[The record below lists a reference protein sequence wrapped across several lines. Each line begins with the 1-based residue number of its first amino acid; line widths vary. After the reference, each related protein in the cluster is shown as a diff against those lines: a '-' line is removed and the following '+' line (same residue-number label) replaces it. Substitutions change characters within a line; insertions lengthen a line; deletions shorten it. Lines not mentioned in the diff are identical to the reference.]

1 MFRQGSNSGNKRV
14 TSGARLSYPNIVPSS
29 PGSNKTLEM
38 GRSSKMNPLSA
49 MGIDYTITAPG
60 GDPDYI
66 MHLVNDVRKFSDVLL
81 SLKEAFQSK
90 ENQECLQRLV
100 DERLRELVHML
111 KAIISKHQALNSSE
125 ILGAAGTV
133 IAKVKGVNFKDINK
147 ENKGKIL
154 GEIYTSID
162 TLAFTFGNVVSD
174 FLMGDV
180 DSGSRLGNPQAR
192 SHSFENLSEDSAR
205 CNQERNKLEDPPLS
219 SPELYPVEQ
228 VDLLLLRN
236 DSGVESALL
245 YAKAWS
251 KYTKDV
257 LAWMEKRL
265 SLDMECAK
273 SFVKMAESAK
283 AVTSQQDYMPFRDIY
298 VSAFKNEIEYNQVL
312 LQTSAALQTNKF
324 VQPLLIRKNDLD
336 KQRKEI
342 KEQWQ
347 RELKK
352 MSEAESAVKKAR
364 LLKMQKREEYEK
376 ARSSTSRTSRTEE
389 EQPTA
394 GGRTLEKKRRVEEEA
409 LQRAEEAHGQYK
421 ACVADLEAKKVGLS
435 NVKSEILAQIRKL
448 VFQCDLTLKAV
459 TVNWFQMQQAQSGP
473 LPVNYQSLFEQ
484 AKTYEPGQRYSEFV
498 CSLPKER
505 VWLES
510 LSQDITAPS
519 KTGMSLH
526 KRSLSSTHSSH
537 GNLSQGSVTSVDNH
551 SADEVEGT
559 VQPCK
564 AKIAARHSNSS
575 VDIQVRP
582 QGSQRCWSLG
592 SVSGGGMCSDSES
605 AGGSSESRS
614 MDSPTA
620 SPGDFKRRLPRTPS
634 TGTMSSADD
643 LDERE
648 PSSPLDN
655 GLAEI
660 VMETASSPGPFR
672 NAQMSKAALTHKLR
686 KLRAPSKCRE
696 CDSLVVFHG
705 AECEEC
711 SLACHKKC
719 LETLAIQCGHKKLQ
733 GRLHLYGIDFAQV
746 AKNSPD
752 GIPFIIKKCTS
763 EIESRAL
770 NIKGIY
776 RVNGAKSRV
785 EKLCQAFENGKDL
798 VELSDLH
805 PHDISNV
812 LKLYLR
818 QLPEPLI
825 LYRYYNDVI
834 GLAKETQNM
843 DETDS
848 PMGKSSGEQLCLSIE
863 LKRVIFKIRDL
874 LHQLPLAHY
883 KTLQFLIAHLH
894 RVTEQAEE
902 NKMTASNL
910 GIIFGPTLIKPRQLE
925 AEVSLSSLVDYPH
938 QARMVEVL
946 IKHNQMIFDVPLS
959 SVSPTSP
966 TATQTFPNI
975 QDKEPKLSRHSRS
988 LMDIKESAKIFKRH
1002 SSVISSAQLM
1012 EEVKTGENRAQTPA
1026 GEGSDMN
1033 GVGSTPVEM
1042 QKSTSA
1048 FSRLGASSRMVQL
1061 RPQHS
1066 KQVSRP
1072 ISMPVDRLLNEH
1084 NSFNTAEHEPAAI
1097 QETPEPEKPSTPRL
1111 TNYNRNPF
1119 IDTQTLRRTWDK
1131 QYRHYDVTPRT
1142 AKIVANL
1149 PPSGVMDKAKSAE
1162 TVPGT
1167 SSINLTPQSSPYTS
1181 SPDRVIRKD
1190 GTGQS
1195 SMAPITF
1202 RAPRMLKPPPGTFY
1216 KPQSGSQFRSFDFMT
1231 KTVSVSPTTT
1241 TGAVYTTAI
1250 TIVPTMATANIATVS
1265 RTVDTP
1271 PTTPTI
1277 SMTTA
1282 TIVAKPTVTTTL
1294 SAGTVSVQTGGVEE
1308 GQSECDS
1315 LSHIT
1320 LSPPQSP
1327 SSSAEELSPTENKPL
1342 YQRRSRRMH
1351 ELEHR
1356 EAHFV

>member
-1 MFRQGSNSGNKRV
+1 MFRQGSNSGNKRL
-14 TSGARLSYPNIVPSS
+14 TSGVHLSHPNVAPLAI
-29 PGSNKTLEM
+29 GSNKTQDM
-38 GRSSKMNPLSA
+38 GRSSKTNPLSA
-49 MGIDYTITAPG
+49 MGLDHAITPPG

-66 MHLVNDVRKFSDVLL
+66 MQLVNDVRKFSDVLL

-90 ENQECLQRLV
+90 ENQECSQHMV
-100 DERLRELVHML
+100 NERLGELVRVL
-111 KAIISKHQALNSSE
+111 KAVIGKHQALNSSE

-133 IAKVKGVNFKDINK
+133 IAKVKGLNVKEVNK
-147 ENKGKIL
+147 ENKDTIF
-154 GEIYTSID
+154 GEIYTTID
-162 TLAFTFGNVVSD
+162 NLAFTFGNVVSD

-180 DSGSRLGNPQAR
+180 DSGCRLGFPQAR
-192 SHSFENLSEDSAR
+192 SRSFENLSEDLGG
-205 CNQERNKLEDPPLS
+205 CHQERNDLADPALS
-219 SPELYPVEQ
+219 SPELSPVEQ

-236 DSGVESALL
+236 DRGVESALL

-257 LAWMEKRL
+257 LAWVEKRL

-273 SFVKMAESAK
+273 SFAKMAESAK
-283 AVTSQQDYMPFRDIY
+283 AVASQQDYMPFQDIY

-312 LQTSAALQTNKF
+312 LQTAASLQTNKF
-324 VQPLLIRKNDLD
+324 IQPLLARKNDLD

-352 MSEAESAVKKAR
+352 MSEAESTVKKAQ
-364 LLKMQKREEYEK
+364 LLKVQKREEYEK
-376 ARSSTSRTSRTEE
+376 ARSSTSRTEE
-389 EQPTA
+389 EQPAT

-409 LQRAEEAHGQYK
+409 LQRAEEAQEQYK
-421 ACVADLEAKKVGLS
+421 ASVADLEARKVGLS
-435 NVKSEILAQIRKL
+435 NAKSEILAQIRKL

-459 TVNWFQMQQAQSGP
+459 TVNWFQMQQAQTVP
-473 LPVNYQSLFEQ
+473 LPVNYQGLCEQ
-484 AKTYEPGQRYSEFV
+484 AKKYEPGQRYSEFV

-510 LSQDITAPS
+510 LSQDIPAPS
-519 KTGMSLH
+519 KTGMSFH
-526 KRSLSSTHSSH
+526 KRSVSSTHSSH
-537 GNLSQGSVTSVDNH
+537 GNLSQGSVTSGDNH

-559 VQPCK
+559 APPCK
-564 AKIAARHSNSS
+564 TKIGERRSNSS
-575 VDIQVRP
+575 VDIAVRT
-582 QGSQRCWSLG
+582 QGSQRVWSSSSAG
-592 SVSGGGMCSDSES
+592 GGGMCSDSES
-605 AGGSSESRS
+605 VGGSSESRS

-655 GLAEI
+655 GLAEMGM
-660 VMETASSPGPFR
+660 VTASSPGPFR
-672 NAQMSKAALTHKLR
+672 NAQMSKAAHTHKLR

-696 CDSLVVFHG
+696 CDGLVVFHG

-733 GRLHLYGIDFAQV
+733 GRLHLFGIDFAQV

-752 GIPFIIKKCTS
+752 GIPFIIKKCTL

-770 NIKGIY
+770 NVKGIY

-834 GLAKETQNM
+834 GLAKETQNILA
-843 DETDS
+843 DEPDS
-848 PMGKSSGEQLCLSIE
+848 AKSKSSGEQLCLSIE

-874 LHQLPLAHY
+874 LRHLPAAHY
-883 KTLQFLIAHLH
+883 KTLQFLIGHLH
-894 RVTEQAEE
+894 RVSEQAEE

-938 QARMVEVL
+938 QARMVELL
-946 IKHNQMIFDVPLS
+946 ISYHQMIFDVPLS
-959 SVSPTSP
+959 TVSPTSP
-966 TATQTFPNI
+966 TAPKVSI
-975 QDKEPKLSRHSRS
+975 DKEPKLSRHSRS
-988 LMDIKESAKIFKRH
+988 LMDIKESAKVYKRH
-1002 SSVISSAQLM
+1002 SSVITSQLLA
-1012 EEVKTGENRAQTPA
+1012 EVKEMKTGAAQT
-1026 GEGSDMN
+1026 S
-1033 GVGSTPVEM
+1033 GVGSDVNGVVCGPVEA
-1042 QKSTSA
+1042 QKATYV
-1048 FSRLGASSRMVQL
+1048 FSRPSASTRAVQM
-1061 RPQHS
+1061 RPPRS

-1072 ISMPVDRLLNEH
+1072 ISMPVDRLLNER
-1084 NSFNTAEHEPAAI
+1084 NSRNTAERDCPPAAI
-1097 QETPEPEKPSTPRL
+1097 QETTEPEKPSTPRL
-1111 TNYNRNPF
+1111 SSYYRNPF

-1142 AKIVANL
+1142 AMIVANL
-1149 PPSGVMDKAKSAE
+1149 PSSDVTDSTKSSASSE
-1162 TVPGT
+1162 TVSGT
-1167 SSINLTPQSSPYTS
+1167 AGSVSVTSHSSPYIT
-1181 SPDRVIRKD
+1181 
-1190 GTGQS
+1190 GTGKS
-1195 SMAPITF
+1195 STAPISF
-1202 RAPRMLKPPPGTFY
+1202 RAPRTLKPPPGTFY
-1216 KPQSGSQFRSFDFMT
+1216 KPPSGSQFRSFDSVA
-1231 KTVSVSPTTT
+1231 KTDSTASTAGVI
-1241 TGAVYTTAI
+1241 YTTAI
-1250 TIVPTMATANIATVS
+1250 TIVTTAVTATVA
-1265 RTVDTP
+1265 TIAPMVATP
-1271 PTTPTI
+1271 PTTPT
-1277 SMTTA
+1277 SLSTTA
-1282 TIVAKPTVTTTL
+1282 TTAVKPTVTAVTM
-1294 SAGTVSVQTGGVEE
+1294 SVGSVSLEMGGAEE
-1308 GQSECDS
+1308 GLSESDS
-1315 LSHIT
+1315 LSPTTH
-1320 LSPPQSP
+1320 SPPQSP
-1327 SSSAEELSPTENKPL
+1327 SSSAEELSPTEAKPL
-1342 YQRRSRRMH
+1342 YQRRSRRMQEM
-1351 ELEHR
+1351 ELR